1 MYHKGGHR
9 PIEEVTDYGVGPG
22 KKGLVIMDAPG
33 YDIAS
38 VTGLVA
44 GGAQIVVFTTG
55 DELPQEM
62 DLYLFLK

>member
-1 MYHKGGHR
+1 
-9 PIEEVTDYGVGPG
+9 
-22 KKGLVIMDAPG
+22 MDAPG